1 MSQRQI
7 IRCLTNCFD
16 APLSLRKIARS
27 DAARTRRFDGRVGNI
42 VSYVFKDQMLHGV
55 EFVSKNGRSRIL
67 HFARHTE
74 AAENFVRTGQYVT
87 VSAYRA
93 GGIWIFCDE

>member
-1 MSQRQI
+1 M
-7 IRCLTNCFD
+7 TNCFD

-42 VSYVFKDQMLHGV
+42 VSYLFKGQMLNGV
-55 EFVSKNGRSRIL
+55 EIISKTGRIRIL
-67 HFARHTE
+67 HFARRTK
-74 AAENFVRTGQYVT
+74 AAENFVRTGKDFT

-93 GGIWIFCDE
+93 CGIWIFCDE